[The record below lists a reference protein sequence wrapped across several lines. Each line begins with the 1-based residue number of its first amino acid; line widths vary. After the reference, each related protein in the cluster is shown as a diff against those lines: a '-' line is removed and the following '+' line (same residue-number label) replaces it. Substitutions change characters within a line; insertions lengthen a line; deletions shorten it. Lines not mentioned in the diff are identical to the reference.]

1 MAATADWRPI
11 IAALANPD
19 TRTLYAQLVVGA
31 EDAGAG
37 LSPSR
42 RRHAQERLLSAGL
55 IDDDGMPDP
64 GVFARALASAPQR
77 DRPTGVQR
85 FLRPDGRIDRY
96 PSTARDR
103 EELFAHIA
111 RAVLA
116 PEEVVGERE
125 LTDRLAELADD
136 PAALRRHLVDA
147 GLVERTRSGSQYA
160 LAEAA
165 QGPEA

>member
-1 MAATADWRPI
+1 MPGAADWRPI
-11 IAALANPD
+11 IAALANAD
-19 TRTLYAQLVVGA
+19 TRTLYAQLVAGA

-42 RRHAQERLLSAGL
+42 RRHAQAMLVSAGL
-55 IDDDGMPDP
+55 IDHDGVPDAT
-64 GVFARALASAPQR
+64 VFARVLAAAPR
-77 DRPTGVQR
+77 RERTTGVQR
-85 FLRPDGRIDRY
+85 FLTPDGRIDRY
-96 PSTARDR
+96 PSSARDR
-103 EELFAHIA
+103 AELLGHIA

-160 LAEAA
+160 LAQAEEA
-165 QGPEA
+165 PEA